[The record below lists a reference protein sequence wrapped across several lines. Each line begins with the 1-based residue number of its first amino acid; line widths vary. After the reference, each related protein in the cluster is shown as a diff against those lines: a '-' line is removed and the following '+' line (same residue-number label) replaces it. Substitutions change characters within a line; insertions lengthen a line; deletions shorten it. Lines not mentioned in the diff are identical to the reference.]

1 MKRFTSGV
9 AVVTGAGSGLGKE
22 FARTAASMGMKLVLA
37 DIQENSLDAVLTECQ
52 SQGVDAIGRRTDVS
66 KEEDV
71 QALADAATQTF
82 GKITLL
88 FNNAGVT
95 AGGLVWENSQNDWD
109 WVMGVNL
116 RGIVHGIRA
125 FTPLMLAEAA
135 TNSSYEGHIV
145 NTASMAG
152 LITAPAMGIYSVSK
166 HAAVALTESVAHDL
180 KLVTDQVHCSVLCP
194 SYVPTNIGQADNNRP
209 QDLVNDTPLSK
220 SQLAA
225 RAISQ
230 DSITSGDMTA
240 EQVAKITFE
249 AIRNRDFYV
258 CPQPEALALV
268 RERLECVVSQG
279 DPTLSC
285 EGEPSL
291 KSRRERLVAALR
303 G

>member
-1 MKRFTSGV
+1 MKRFTGGV
-9 AVVTGAGSGLGKE
+9 AVITGAGSGFGKE
-22 FARTAASMGMKLVLA
+22 FARTAASMDMKLVLA
-37 DIQENSLDAVLTECQ
+37 DIQEDSLDAVLAECR
-52 SQGVDAIGRRTDVS
+52 SQGVDAIGLRTDVS

-82 GKITLL
+82 GKVTLL
-88 FNNAGVT
+88 LNNAGVT

-116 RGIVHGIRA
+116 RGVVHGIRA

-135 TNSSYEGHIV
+135 KDSSYEGHIV

-152 LITAPAMGIYSVSK
+152 LITAPAMGVYSVSK

-180 KLVTDQVHCSVLCP
+180 KLVTEQVHCSVLCP
-194 SYVPTNIGQADNNRP
+194 SYVPTNIGTSYNNRP
-209 QDLVNDTPLSK
+209 QDLVNDAPPSK

-225 RAISQ
+225 RAASQ
-230 DSITSGDMTA
+230 DSITSGGITA
-240 EQVAKITFE
+240 EQVAKATFE
-249 AIRNRDFYV
+249 ALRNREFYI

-279 DPTLSC
+279 DPTLLY

-291 KSRRERLVAALR
+291 EGRRERLIAALR
-303 G
+303 A